1 MKKTLIFFLLV
12 NYVFAVEWSRN
23 NIFKITWKDTNFIA
37 DYEDISWENN
47 SIYAEKKGAW
57 LYSKPIEV
65 YEDLIVDNAFIN
77 IKSGGVRLK
86 VIDYNTDEII
96 GEKILYKS
104 GIVALKDRFRKN
116 LYFSIES
123 ITDESEIYSFGLKAK
138 KNSLLK
144 KENLIITPEII
155 FYGEE
160 KAIIKFILGKPAYID
175 ILILNKHIL
184 VDRIAKNTFR
194 RNGEIVIEY
203 DISKNDRKYLFTGN
217 HTIYIKAVTPNKEID
232 EISRPF
238 YFVKD

>member
-1 MKKTLIFFLLV
+1 MKKILIFFLLF
-12 NYVFAVEWSRN
+12 NNIFAVEWSRN

-37 DYEDISWENN
+37 DYEDIIWKDSF
-47 SIYAEKKGAW
+47 IYAEKKGAW

-123 ITDESEIYSFGLKAK
+123 ISEESEIYSFGLKAK
-138 KNSLLK
+138 KNPLLK

-160 KAIIKFILGKPAYID
+160 KAIIKFILGKPAYVD
-175 ILILNKHIL
+175 ILVLNNNIL

-203 DISKNDRKYLFTGN
+203 DISKNDKKFLRTGN
-217 HTIYIKAVTPNKEID
+217 HTIYIKAVTTEKEID
-232 EISRPF
+232 EISKPF